1 MAEPKN
7 MNALVEVEYCLGRY
21 LDANVAGVMDDVRRD
36 LIKKQGQE
44 RAEWNTSFGG
54 ILSSLA
60 DAGRCAPGIDT
71 SSQILKVTGEWN
83 SKTTEDYL
91 VMCKEAVVKDKELSH
106 DIVALTIS
114 WRSAMV
120 ASIGRERYDKA
131 SQQIGC
137 DLAAAYMDYRLQ
149 QTMVDRLI
157 DKETPKST
165 AEYIIRKAAGESLFG
180 LPYTLNKSPLE
191 AEISREAEA
200 RYKANGWEWGGAK
213 AASFAIDT
221 VATMGCGSWANLAK
235 LAGVEVVFAG
245 VEAYMDSKDK
255 DNSITIEQCISQ
267 GVFGSGENE
276 NVFDSIK
283 AQAGWLDAE
292 RCEGV
297 TRINSNL
304 KRPVGTFSLG
314 GFISRG
320 AKAFV
325 SPIATA
331 VGNVKKSFEEA
342 AQNAPRSPQNQEV
355 PIANNLSPT
364 REAEAQLAA
373 RSDNTQSQQNTG
385 QPMSE
390 NIQSD
395 AEATD
400 DDNIRQEQ
408 EANQAGWGSL
418 MADLGF
424 TGLGDIGHNLGYVIA
439 MMPDILVGMMTGK
452 TQSLHLRN
460 NLIPMASVVAG
471 LFVKNP
477 ILKMVLIGMGG
488 LNLVNKAG
496 HESIERHNNPNGP
509 RFKQYE
515 EQELNPRITS
525 PVINGNCLVANIDRT
540 PCSIILPDNV
550 VAAYQSGALPLN
562 TLANTV
568 LARHDA
574 NSQLAQENYRAV
586 TQENQSQTRQIR

>member
-7 MNALVEVEYCLGRY
+7 MDALVEVEYCLGRY

-44 RAEWNTSFGG
+44 RAEWNMSFGG

-71 SSQILKVTGEWN
+71 SSQILKATGEWN

-180 LPYTLNKSPLE
+180 LPYTLNRSPLE
-191 AEISREAEA
+191 AQIAKEAEA

-245 VEAYMDSKDK
+245 VEAYMDSKGK

-304 KRPVGTFSLG
+304 KKPVGTFSLG

-320 AKAFV
+320 AKAFA
-325 SPIATA
+325 SPIITA

-342 AQNAPRSPQNQEV
+342 VQNAALAPQNQDASGV
-355 PIANNLSPT
+355 NDKIPT
-364 REAEAQLAA
+364 RAAEAQLAA
-373 RSDNTQSQQNTG
+373 LSGNPQTEQQMEQNP
-385 QPMSE
+385 QV
-390 NIQSD
+390 SD
-395 AEATD
+395 ATD
-400 DDNIRQEQ
+400 EDGNIRQEQ

-424 TGLGDIGHNLGYVIA
+424 TGLGAIGHNLGYVIA

-452 TQSLHLRN
+452 TQSLHLRD

-515 EQELNPRITS
+515 DQELNPRITG

-540 PCSIILPDNV
+540 PCSIMLPDNV

>member
-7 MNALVEVEYCLGRY
+7 MDALVEVEYCLGCY
-21 LDANVAGVMDDVRRD
+21 LDINIAGLMDDVRRD
-36 LIKKQGQE
+36 LVKKQGQE

-71 SSQILKVTGEWN
+71 SSQILKATGEWN

-91 VMCKEAVVKDKELSH
+91 VMCKEAVVNDKELSH
-106 DIVALTIS
+106 DIIALTIS

-157 DKETPKST
+157 DKETPKSA

-180 LPYTLNKSPLE
+180 LPYTLNRSPLE
-191 AEISREAEA
+191 AQIAKEAED

-320 AKAFV
+320 AKAFA
-325 SPIATA
+325 SPIITA

-342 AQNAPRSPQNQEV
+342 AQNAVQAPQTQNAPAGNDISPARAV
-355 PIANNLSPT
+355 
-364 REAEAQLAA
+364 EAQLAA
-373 RSDNTQSQQNTG
+373 RSGNNQPEQQMEHNPQVRDT
-385 QPMSE
+385 PP
-390 NIQSD
+390 
-395 AEATD
+395 D
-400 DDNIRQEQ
+400 DDNIRQDQ

-424 TGLGDIGHNLGYVIA
+424 NGLGDIGHNLGYVIA

-452 TQSLHLRN
+452 TQSLHLRD

-515 EQELNPRITS
+515 DQELNPRITG

-540 PCSIILPDNV
+540 PCSILLPDNV

>member
-7 MNALVEVEYCLGRY
+7 MDALVEAEYCLGRY

-71 SSQILKVTGEWN
+71 SSQILKATGEWN

-91 VMCKEAVVKDKELSH
+91 VMCKEAVVNDKELSH

-180 LPYTLNKSPLE
+180 LPYTMNRSPLE
-191 AEISREAEA
+191 AQIAKEAEA

-235 LAGVEVVFAG
+235 LVGVEVVFAG

-314 GFISRG
+314 GFINRG
-320 AKAFV
+320 AKAFA
-325 SPIATA
+325 SPIITA

-342 AQNAPRSPQNQEV
+342 VQNAAQAPKNQEA
-355 PIANNLSPT
+355 PIADNTTPS
-364 REAEAQLAA
+364 RAAEAQLAA
-373 RSDNTQSQQNTG
+373 RSCNPQTEQQME
-385 QPMSE
+385 QKP
-390 NIQSD
+390 QVSD
-395 AEATD
+395 ATD
-400 DDNIRQEQ
+400 EDDNIRQEQ

-424 TGLGDIGHNLGYVIA
+424 NGLGDIGHNLGYVIA

-452 TQSLHLRN
+452 TQSLHLRD

-515 EQELNPRITS
+515 DQELNPRITG

-540 PCSIILPDNV
+540 PCSILLPDNV

>member
-7 MNALVEVEYCLGRY
+7 MDALVEVEYCLGRY
-21 LDANVAGVMDDVRRD
+21 LDANIAGIMDDVRRD
-36 LIKKQGQE
+36 LTQKQGEE
-44 RAEWNTSFGG
+44 RAEWNLSLGG
-54 ILSSLA
+54 ILSAMA
-60 DAGRCAPGIDT
+60 DASHCAPGIDT
-71 SSQILKVTGEWN
+71 SSQILKATGEWN

-91 VMCKEAVVKDKELSH
+91 VMCKEAVVKDKELYH
-106 DIVALTIS
+106 DIVDLTIE
-114 WRSAMV
+114 WRKAMV
-120 ASIGRERYDKA
+120 ESIGRERYDRA
-131 SQQIGC
+131 SKQIGC
-137 DLAAAYMDYRLQ
+137 DLASAYVDYRLQ
-149 QTMVDRLI
+149 QTMIDRLI

-180 LPYTLNKSPLE
+180 LPYTLNRSPLE
-191 AEISREAEA
+191 AQIAAEAEA
-200 RYKANGWEWGGAK
+200 KYKANGWEWGGAK

-245 VEAYMDSKDK
+245 VEAYVDSKKK
-255 DNSITIEQCISQ
+255 DNTITIEQCISQ
-267 GVFGSGENE
+267 GIFGSGENE

-283 AQAGWLDAE
+283 TKAGWLDAANS
-292 RCEGV
+292 EGV
-297 TRINSNL
+297 ARINSNL

-320 AKAFV
+320 AKTLFAPLASF
-325 SPIATA
+325 A
-331 VGNVKKSFEEA
+331 GNVKKTVEQV
-342 AQNAPRSPQNQEV
+342 AQNSNGEQSQQGNNVSSTRS
-355 PIANNLSPT
+355 A
-364 REAEAQLAA
+364 EAELAA
-373 RSDNTQSQQNTG
+373 RSSNPTSEQSMEDNTRK
-385 QPMSE
+385 E
-390 NIQSD
+390 
-395 AEATD
+395 AEKPD
-400 DDNIRQEQ
+400 DDKIRQEQ
-408 EANQAGWGSL
+408 EANQEGWGSL
-418 MADLGF
+418 MSDLGF

-439 MMPDILVGMMTGK
+439 MMPDIIVGMLTGK
-452 TQSLHLRN
+452 TQSLHLRD

-496 HESIERHNNPNGP
+496 RESLDRHNNPDGP
-509 RFKQYE
+509 RFKRYE
-515 EQELNPRITS
+515 DQELNPRITG

-540 PCSIILPDNV
+540 PCSVILPDNV

-568 LARHDA
+568 LAKHDT
-574 NSQLAQENYRAV
+574 NSLMAQENYRAA

>member
-7 MNALVEVEYCLGRY
+7 MDALVEVEYCLGRY
-21 LDANVAGVMDDVRRD
+21 LDANVVGVMDDVRRD

-71 SSQILKVTGEWN
+71 SSQILKATGEWN

-180 LPYTLNKSPLE
+180 LPYTMNRSPLE
-191 AEISREAEA
+191 AQIAKEAEA

-221 VATMGCGSWANLAK
+221 VVTMGCGSWANLAK

-245 VEAYMDSKDK
+245 VEVYMDSKDK

-283 AQAGWLDAE
+283 AHAGWLDAE

-320 AKAFV
+320 AKAFA
-325 SPIATA
+325 SPIITA

-342 AQNAPRSPQNQEV
+342 VQNAAQAPKNQEA
-355 PIANNLSPT
+355 PIANNTTPS
-364 REAEAQLAA
+364 RAAEAQLAA
-373 RSDNTQSQQNTG
+373 RSCNPQTEQQME
-385 QPMSE
+385 QKP
-390 NIQSD
+390 QVSD
-395 AEATD
+395 ATD
-400 DDNIRQEQ
+400 EDDNIRQEQ

-424 TGLGDIGHNLGYVIA
+424 NGLGDIGHNLGYVIA

-452 TQSLHLRN
+452 TQSLHLRD

-471 LFVKNP
+471 LFVKHP

-515 EQELNPRITS
+515 DQELNPRITG

-540 PCSIILPDNV
+540 PCSILLPDNV

>member
-7 MNALVEVEYCLGRY
+7 MDALVEAEYCLGRY
-21 LDANVAGVMDDVRRD
+21 LDANIAGVMDNVRRD

-71 SSQILKVTGEWN
+71 SSQILKATGEWN

-91 VMCKEAVVKDKELSH
+91 VMCKEAVANDKELSH

-180 LPYTLNKSPLE
+180 LPYTMNRSPLE
-191 AEISREAEA
+191 AQIAKEAEA

-245 VEAYMDSKDK
+245 VEAYMDSKGK

-320 AKAFV
+320 AKAFA
-325 SPIATA
+325 SPIITA

-342 AQNAPRSPQNQEV
+342 VQNAAQAPKNQEA
-355 PIANNLSPT
+355 PIANNTTPS
-364 REAEAQLAA
+364 RAAEAQLAA
-373 RSDNTQSQQNTG
+373 RSGNPQTEQQMEQNP
-385 QPMSE
+385 QV
-390 NIQSD
+390 SD
-395 AEATD
+395 ATD
-400 DDNIRQEQ
+400 EDDNIRQEQ
-408 EANQAGWGSL
+408 EANQAGWGSF

-515 EQELNPRITS
+515 DQELNPRITG

-540 PCSIILPDNV
+540 PCSIMLPDNV

>member
-7 MNALVEVEYCLGRY
+7 MDALVEVEYCLGRY
-21 LDANVAGVMDDVRRD
+21 LDANVAEVMDEVRRD

-71 SSQILKVTGEWN
+71 SSQILKATGEWN

-91 VMCKEAVVKDKELSH
+91 VMCKEAVVNDKELSH

-137 DLAAAYMDYRLQ
+137 DLAAAYIDYRLQ

-180 LPYTLNKSPLE
+180 LPYTLNRSPLE
-191 AEISREAEA
+191 AQIAKEAEA

-255 DNSITIEQCISQ
+255 NNSITIEHCISQ

-320 AKAFV
+320 AKAFA
-325 SPIATA
+325 SPIITA

-342 AQNAPRSPQNQEV
+342 VQNAAQAPKNQEV
-355 PIANNLSPT
+355 PIANNTTPS
-364 REAEAQLAA
+364 RAAEAQLAA
-373 RSDNTQSQQNTG
+373 RSGNPQTEQQMEQNP
-385 QPMSE
+385 QV
-390 NIQSD
+390 SD
-395 AEATD
+395 ATD
-400 DDNIRQEQ
+400 EDGNIRQEQ
-408 EANQAGWGSL
+408 DANQAGWGSL

-424 TGLGDIGHNLGYVIA
+424 NGLGDIGHTLGYVIA

-452 TQSLHLRN
+452 TQSLHLRD

-515 EQELNPRITS
+515 DQELNPRITG

-540 PCSIILPDNV
+540 PCSILLPDNV

>member
-1 MAEPKN
+1 MAELKN
-7 MNALVEVEYCLGRY
+7 MDALVEVEYCLGRY

-71 SSQILKVTGEWN
+71 SSQILKATGEWN

-91 VMCKEAVVKDKELSH
+91 VMCKEAVVNDKELSH

-180 LPYTLNKSPLE
+180 LPYTLNRSPLE
-191 AEISREAEA
+191 AQIAKEAEA

-245 VEAYMDSKDK
+245 VETYMDSKNK

-320 AKAFV
+320 AKAFA
-325 SPIATA
+325 SPIITA

-342 AQNAPRSPQNQEV
+342 AQNATQAPQTQNAAAGND
-355 PIANNLSPT
+355 ISPT
-364 REAEAQLAA
+364 RAVEAQLAA
-373 RSDNTQSQQNTG
+373 RSGNNQPEQQMEHNPQVRDT
-385 QPMSE
+385 PP
-390 NIQSD
+390 
-395 AEATD
+395 D
-400 DDNIRQEQ
+400 DDNIRQDQ

-424 TGLGDIGHNLGYVIA
+424 NGLGEIGHNLGYVIA

-452 TQSLHLRN
+452 TQSLHLRD

-515 EQELNPRITS
+515 DQELNPRITG

-540 PCSIILPDNV
+540 PCSILLPDNV

>member
-7 MNALVEVEYCLGRY
+7 IDALVEVEYCLGRY
-21 LDANVAGVMDDVRRD
+21 LDSNIAGIMDDVRSD
-36 LIKKQGQE
+36 LTRKQGEE
-44 RAEWNTSFGG
+44 RAEWNLSLGG
-54 ILSSLA
+54 ILSAMA
-60 DAGRCAPGIDT
+60 DASHCAPGIDT
-71 SSQILKVTGEWN
+71 STQILKATGEWN

-91 VMCKEAVVKDKELSH
+91 VMCKEAVVKDKELYH
-106 DIVALTIS
+106 DIVDLTIE
-114 WRSAMV
+114 WRKAMV
-120 ASIGRERYDKA
+120 ESIGRERYDRA
-131 SQQIGC
+131 SKQIGC
-137 DLAAAYMDYRLQ
+137 DLASAYVDYRLQ
-149 QTMVDRLI
+149 QTMIDRLI

-180 LPYTLNKSPLE
+180 LPYTLNRSPLE
-191 AEISREAEA
+191 AQIAAEAEA
-200 RYKANGWEWGGAK
+200 KYKANGWEWGGAK

-245 VEAYMDSKDK
+245 VEAYVDSKKK
-255 DNSITIEQCISQ
+255 DNTITIEQCISQ
-267 GVFGSGENE
+267 GIFGSGENE

-283 AQAGWLDAE
+283 AKAGWLDAANS
-292 RCEGV
+292 EGV
-297 TRINSNL
+297 ARINSNL

-320 AKAFV
+320 ATTLFAPLAALAGNFKKAI
-325 SPIATA
+325 SQT
-331 VGNVKKSFEEA
+331 
-342 AQNAPRSPQNQEV
+342 AQNAAQQSQQGNDV
-355 PIANNLSPT
+355 SST
-364 REAEAQLAA
+364 RNAEAELAA
-373 RSDNTQSQQNTG
+373 RSSNPTSEQPMEDNTRKEA
-385 QPMSE
+385 E
-390 NIQSD
+390 NP
-395 AEATD
+395 D
-400 DDNIRQEQ
+400 DDKIRQEQ

-418 MADLGF
+418 MSDFGF

-439 MMPDILVGMMTGK
+439 MMPDILVGMLTGK
-452 TQSLHLRN
+452 TQSLHLRD

-477 ILKMVLIGMGG
+477 VLKMVLIGMGG

-496 HESIERHNNPNGP
+496 HESLERHNNPDGP
-509 RFKQYE
+509 RFKRYDD
-515 EQELNPRITS
+515 QELNPRITG

-540 PCSIILPDNV
+540 PCSVILPDNV

-562 TLANTV
+562 TLANAV

-574 NSQLAQENYRAV
+574 NSLMAQENYRAA

>member
-1 MAEPKN
+1 MAEPKD
-7 MNALVEVEYCLGRY
+7 MDALIEAEYCLGRY
-21 LDANVAGVMDDVRRD
+21 LDANIAGVMDDVRRD
-36 LIKKQGQE
+36 LIKKQGQV

-71 SSQILKVTGEWN
+71 SSQILKATGEWN

-180 LPYTLNKSPLE
+180 LPYTMNRSPLE
-191 AEISREAEA
+191 AQIAKEAEA

-245 VEAYMDSKDK
+245 VEAYMDSKGK

-320 AKAFV
+320 AKAFA
-325 SPIATA
+325 SPIITA

-342 AQNAPRSPQNQEV
+342 VQNAAQAPKNQEA
-355 PIANNLSPT
+355 PIANNTTPS
-364 REAEAQLAA
+364 RAAEAQLAA
-373 RSDNTQSQQNTG
+373 RSGYPQTEQQME
-385 QPMSE
+385 QKP
-390 NIQSD
+390 QVSD
-395 AEATD
+395 ATNE

-515 EQELNPRITS
+515 DQELNPRITS
-525 PVINGNCLVANIDRT
+525 PVINVKCLVANIDRT
-540 PCSIILPDNV
+540 PCSILLPDNV

>member
-7 MNALVEVEYCLGRY
+7 MDALVEAEYCLGRY
-21 LDANVAGVMDDVRRD
+21 LDANIAGVMDDVRRD

-71 SSQILKVTGEWN
+71 SSQILKATGEWN

-91 VMCKEAVVKDKELSH
+91 VMCKEAVVNDQELSH

-114 WRSAMV
+114 WRNAMV
-120 ASIGRERYDKA
+120 TSIGQERYNQA
-131 SQQIGC
+131 SKQIGC
-137 DLAAAYMDYRLQ
+137 DLAAAYIDYRIQ

-180 LPYTLNKSPLE
+180 LPYTLNRSPLE
-191 AEISREAEA
+191 AQIAKETEA

-245 VEAYMDSKDK
+245 VEAYMDSKGK

-320 AKAFV
+320 AKAFA
-325 SPIATA
+325 SPIITA

-342 AQNAPRSPQNQEV
+342 VQNAAQAPKNQEA
-355 PIANNLSPT
+355 PIANNTMPS
-364 REAEAQLAA
+364 RAAEAQLAA
-373 RSDNTQSQQNTG
+373 RSGNPQTEQQMEQNP
-385 QPMSE
+385 QVR
-390 NIQSD
+390 D
-395 AEATD
+395 ATD
-400 DDNIRQEQ
+400 EDGNIRQEQ

-424 TGLGDIGHNLGYVIA
+424 SGLGDIGHNLGYVIA

-496 HESIERHNNPNGP
+496 LESIERHNNPNGP

-515 EQELNPRITS
+515 DQELNPRITG

-540 PCSIILPDNV
+540 PCSILLPDNV

>member
-7 MNALVEVEYCLGRY
+7 MDALVEVEYCLGRY
-21 LDANVAGVMDDVRRD
+21 LNANIAGIMDDVRRD
-36 LIKKQGQE
+36 LTQKQGEE
-44 RAEWNTSFGG
+44 RAEWNLSLGG
-54 ILSSLA
+54 ILSAMA
-60 DAGRCAPGIDT
+60 DASHCAPGIDT
-71 SSQILKVTGEWN
+71 SSQILKATGEWN

-91 VMCKEAVVKDKELSH
+91 VMCKEAVVKDKELYH
-106 DIVALTIS
+106 DIVDLTIE
-114 WRSAMV
+114 WRKAMV
-120 ASIGRERYDKA
+120 ESIGRERYDQA
-131 SQQIGC
+131 SKQIGC
-137 DLAAAYMDYRLQ
+137 DLASAYIDYRLQ
-149 QTMVDRLI
+149 QTMIDRLI

-180 LPYTLNKSPLE
+180 LPYTLSRSPLE
-191 AEISREAEA
+191 AQIAAEAEA
-200 RYKANGWEWGGAK
+200 KYKANGWEWGGAK

-245 VEAYMDSKDK
+245 VEAYVDSKKK
-255 DNSITIEQCISQ
+255 DNTITIEQCISR
-267 GVFGSGENE
+267 GVFGSGEDE

-283 AQAGWLDAE
+283 AKAGWLDAE
-292 RCEGV
+292 KSDGV
-297 TRINSNL
+297 ARINSNL

-320 AKAFV
+320 ATTLFAPLATLAGNFKKA
-325 SPIATA
+325 INQT
-331 VGNVKKSFEEA
+331 
-342 AQNAPRSPQNQEV
+342 AQNAAQQSVQGNDV
-355 PIANNLSPT
+355 SST
-364 REAEAQLAA
+364 RTSETELAA
-373 RSDNTQSQQNTG
+373 RSGNPTPEKPMEQTTRNTE
-385 QPMSE
+385 E
-390 NIQSD
+390 NP
-395 AEATD
+395 D
-400 DDNIRQEQ
+400 DDKIRQEQ
-408 EANQAGWGSL
+408 EANQEGWGSL
-418 MADLGF
+418 MSDLGF

-439 MMPDILVGMMTGK
+439 MMPDILVGMLTGK
-452 TQSLHLRN
+452 TQSLHLRD

-496 HESIERHNNPNGP
+496 HESLERHNNPDGP
-509 RFKQYE
+509 RFKRYGD
-515 EQELNPRITS
+515 QELNPRITG

-540 PCSIILPDNV
+540 PCSVMLPDNV

-562 TLANTV
+562 TLANAV

-574 NSQLAQENYRAV
+574 NSLMAQENYRAA

>member
-7 MNALVEVEYCLGRY
+7 MDALVEAEYCLGRY
-21 LDANVAGVMDDVRRD
+21 LDANIAGVMDDVRRD

-44 RAEWNTSFGG
+44 CAEWNTSFGG

-71 SSQILKVTGEWN
+71 SSQILKATGEWN

-180 LPYTLNKSPLE
+180 LPYTMNRSPLE
-191 AEISREAEA
+191 AQIAKEAEA

-304 KRPVGTFSLG
+304 KRAVGTISLG

-320 AKAFV
+320 TKAFA
-325 SPIATA
+325 SPIITA

-342 AQNAPRSPQNQEV
+342 VQNAAQAPKNQEA
-355 PIANNLSPT
+355 PIANNTTPS
-364 REAEAQLAA
+364 RAAEAQLAA
-373 RSDNTQSQQNTG
+373 RSGNSQTEQQMEQNP
-385 QPMSE
+385 QV
-390 NIQSD
+390 SD
-395 AEATD
+395 ATD
-400 DDNIRQEQ
+400 EDDNIRQEQ

-424 TGLGDIGHNLGYVIA
+424 NGLGDIGHNLGYVIA

-515 EQELNPRITS
+515 DQELNPRITG

-540 PCSIILPDNV
+540 PCSILLPDNV

>member
-7 MNALVEVEYCLGRY
+7 MDALVEVEYCLGRY

-71 SSQILKVTGEWN
+71 SSQILKATGEWN

-91 VMCKEAVVKDKELSH
+91 VICKEAVVNDKELSH

-180 LPYTLNKSPLE
+180 LPYTLNRSPLE
-191 AEISREAEA
+191 AQIAKEAEA

-245 VEAYMDSKDK
+245 VDAYMDSKDK
-255 DNSITIEQCISQ
+255 DKSITIEQCISR
-267 GVFGSGENE
+267 GVFGSGEDE
-276 NVFDSIK
+276 NVFDIIK
-283 AQAGWLDAE
+283 KQAGWLDAE

-297 TRINSNL
+297 TKINSNL
-304 KRPVGTFSLG
+304 KRPVGTFSLSG
-314 GFISRG
+314 YLSRG
-320 AKAFV
+320 AKAFA
-325 SPIATA
+325 SPIVAA
-331 VGNVKKSFEEA
+331 AGNVRKTFEEA
-342 AQNAPRSPQNQEV
+342 VQNAPTGND
-355 PIANNLSPT
+355 ISPT

-373 RSDNTQSQQNTG
+373 RSINTQSEQETE

-390 NIQSD
+390 KIQSD
-395 AEATD
+395 ADAPD
-400 DDNIRQEQ
+400 DDNILQEQ

-424 TGLGDIGHNLGYVIA
+424 TGLGDMGHNLGYVIA

-452 TQSLHLRN
+452 TQSLHLRD

-515 EQELNPRITS
+515 DQELNPRITG

-540 PCSIILPDNV
+540 PCSILLPDNV

-574 NSQLAQENYRAV
+574 NSQLAQENYRVA

>member
-1 MAEPKN
+1 MAESKN
-7 MNALVEVEYCLGRY
+7 MDALVEVEYCLGRY
-21 LDANVAGVMDDVRRD
+21 LDANIAGVMDDVRRD

-71 SSQILKVTGEWN
+71 SSQILKATGEWN

-91 VMCKEAVVKDKELSH
+91 VMCKEAVVNDKELSH

-137 DLAAAYMDYRLQ
+137 DLASAYMDYRLQ

-180 LPYTLNKSPLE
+180 LPYTLNRSPLE
-191 AEISREAEA
+191 AQIAKEAED

-320 AKAFV
+320 AKAFA
-325 SPIATA
+325 SPIIAA

-342 AQNAPRSPQNQEV
+342 AQNATQAPQTQNAAAGND
-355 PIANNLSPT
+355 ISPT
-364 REAEAQLAA
+364 RAVEAQLAA
-373 RSDNTQSQQNTG
+373 RSGNNQPEQQMEHNPQVRDT
-385 QPMSE
+385 PP
-390 NIQSD
+390 
-395 AEATD
+395 D
-400 DDNIRQEQ
+400 DDNIRQDQ

-424 TGLGDIGHNLGYVIA
+424 NGLGEIGHNLGYVIA

-452 TQSLHLRN
+452 TQSLHLRD

-515 EQELNPRITS
+515 DQELNPRITG

-540 PCSIILPDNV
+540 PCSIMLPDNV

-574 NSQLAQENYRAV
+574 NNRLAQENYRAV
-586 TQENQSQTRQIR
+586 TQENQSQTIQIR

>member
-7 MNALVEVEYCLGRY
+7 MDALVEAEYCLGRY
-21 LDANVAGVMDDVRRD
+21 LDANIAGVMDDVRRD

-71 SSQILKVTGEWN
+71 SSQILKATGEWN

-91 VMCKEAVVKDKELSH
+91 VMCKEAVVNDKDLSH

-137 DLAAAYMDYRLQ
+137 DLAAAYIDYRLQ

-180 LPYTLNKSPLE
+180 LPYTLNRSPLE
-191 AEISREAEA
+191 AQIAKEAEA

-276 NVFDSIK
+276 NVFDTIK

-320 AKAFV
+320 AKAFA
-325 SPIATA
+325 SPIITA

-342 AQNAPRSPQNQEV
+342 VQNAAQAPKNQEA
-355 PIANNLSPT
+355 PIANNTTPS
-364 REAEAQLAA
+364 RAAEAQLAA
-373 RSDNTQSQQNTG
+373 HSGNPQTEQQMDQNP
-385 QPMSE
+385 QV
-390 NIQSD
+390 SD
-395 AEATD
+395 ATD
-400 DDNIRQEQ
+400 EDDNIRQEQ

-452 TQSLHLRN
+452 TQSLHLRD

-515 EQELNPRITS
+515 DQELNPRITG
-525 PVINGNCLVANIDRT
+525 PVINGSCLVANIDRT
-540 PCSIILPDNV
+540 PCSIMLPDNV

>member
-7 MNALVEVEYCLGRY
+7 MDALVEAEYCLGRY

-71 SSQILKVTGEWN
+71 SSQILKATGEWN

-91 VMCKEAVVKDKELSH
+91 VMCKEAVVNDKELSH

-180 LPYTLNKSPLE
+180 LPYTMNRSPLE
-191 AEISREAEA
+191 AQIAKEAEA

-245 VEAYMDSKDK
+245 VEAYMDSKGK

-320 AKAFV
+320 AKAFA
-325 SPIATA
+325 SPIITA

-342 AQNAPRSPQNQEV
+342 VQNAAQAPKNQEA
-355 PIANNLSPT
+355 PIANNTTPS
-364 REAEAQLAA
+364 RAAEAQLAA
-373 RSDNTQSQQNTG
+373 RSCNPQTEQQME
-385 QPMSE
+385 QKP
-390 NIQSD
+390 QVSD
-395 AEATD
+395 ATD
-400 DDNIRQEQ
+400 EDDNIRQEQ

-424 TGLGDIGHNLGYVIA
+424 NGLGDIGHNLGYVIA

-452 TQSLHLRN
+452 TQSLHLRD

-515 EQELNPRITS
+515 DQELNPRITG

-540 PCSIILPDNV
+540 PCSIMLPDNV

>member
-7 MNALVEVEYCLGRY
+7 MDALVEVEYCLGRY
-21 LDANVAGVMDDVRRD
+21 LNANIAGIMDEVRRD
-36 LIKKQGQE
+36 LTQKQGQE
-44 RAEWNTSFGG
+44 RAEWDLSFGG
-54 ILSSLA
+54 ILSAMA
-60 DAGRCAPGIDT
+60 DASHCAPGIDT
-71 SSQILKVTGEWN
+71 SSQILKATGEWN

-91 VMCKEAVVKDKELSH
+91 VMCKEAVINDKELSH
-106 DIVALTIS
+106 DIVDLTIS
-114 WRSAMV
+114 WRNAMV
-120 ASIGRERYDKA
+120 TSIGRERYGKA

-137 DLAAAYMDYRLQ
+137 DLASAYIDYRLQ

-157 DKETPKST
+157 DEETPKST

-180 LPYTLNKSPLE
+180 LPYTLNRSPLE
-191 AEISREAEA
+191 AQIAKEAEA
-200 RYKANGWEWGGAK
+200 KYKANGWEWGGAK

-245 VEAYMDSKDK
+245 VEAYVDSKKK
-255 DNSITIEQCISQ
+255 DNTITIEQCISQ

-276 NVFDSIK
+276 NVFDSIR

-292 RCEGV
+292 RREGI

-320 AKAFV
+320 ATTLFAPFAALAGNFKKA
-325 SPIATA
+325 INQT
-331 VGNVKKSFEEA
+331 
-342 AQNAPRSPQNQEV
+342 AQNAAQQSAQGNDV
-355 PIANNLSPT
+355 PSTGTA
-364 REAEAQLAA
+364 EAELAS
-373 RSDNTQSQQNTG
+373 RSSNPTLEQPKEDNTRK
-385 QPMSE
+385 
-390 NIQSD
+390 
-395 AEATD
+395 EAGNPD

-418 MADLGF
+418 MAELGF

-452 TQSLHLRN
+452 TQSLHLRD

-488 LNLVNKAG
+488 LNLINKAG

-509 RFKQYE
+509 RYKQYE
-515 EQELNPRITS
+515 DQELNPRITG

-540 PCSIILPDNV
+540 PCSVMLPDNV

-574 NSQLAQENYRAV
+574 NSQLAQDNYRAV

>member
-1 MAEPKN
+1 MAESKN
-7 MNALVEVEYCLGRY
+7 MDALVEVEYCLGRY
-21 LDANVAGVMDDVRRD
+21 LDANIAGVMDDVRRD

-71 SSQILKVTGEWN
+71 SSQILKATGEWN

-91 VMCKEAVVKDKELSH
+91 VMCKEAVVNDKELSH

-137 DLAAAYMDYRLQ
+137 DLAAAYTDYRLQ

-180 LPYTLNKSPLE
+180 LPYTLNRSPLE
-191 AEISREAEA
+191 AQIAKEAED

-320 AKAFV
+320 AKAFA
-325 SPIATA
+325 SPIIAA

-342 AQNAPRSPQNQEV
+342 AQNATQAPQTQNAAAGND
-355 PIANNLSPT
+355 ISPT
-364 REAEAQLAA
+364 RAVEAQLAA
-373 RSDNTQSQQNTG
+373 RSGNNQPEQQMEHNPQVRDT
-385 QPMSE
+385 PP
-390 NIQSD
+390 
-395 AEATD
+395 D
-400 DDNIRQEQ
+400 DDNIRQDQ

-424 TGLGDIGHNLGYVIA
+424 NGLGEIGHNLGYVIA

-452 TQSLHLRN
+452 TQSLHLRD

-515 EQELNPRITS
+515 DQELNPRITG

-540 PCSIILPDNV
+540 PCSILLPDNV

>member
-7 MNALVEVEYCLGRY
+7 MDALVEAEYCLGRY
-21 LDANVAGVMDDVRRD
+21 LDANIAGVMDDVRRD

-71 SSQILKVTGEWN
+71 SSQILKATGEWN

-91 VMCKEAVVKDKELSH
+91 VMCKEAVVNDKELSH

-180 LPYTLNKSPLE
+180 LPYTMNRSPLE
-191 AEISREAEA
+191 AQIAKEAEA

-235 LAGVEVVFAG
+235 LAGVEAVFVG

-320 AKAFV
+320 AKAFA
-325 SPIATA
+325 SPIITA

-342 AQNAPRSPQNQEV
+342 VQNAAQAPKNQEA
-355 PIANNLSPT
+355 PIANNTTPS
-364 REAEAQLAA
+364 RAAEAQLAA
-373 RSDNTQSQQNTG
+373 RSCNPQTEQQME
-385 QPMSE
+385 QKP
-390 NIQSD
+390 QVSD
-395 AEATD
+395 ATD
-400 DDNIRQEQ
+400 EDDNIPQEQ

-471 LFVKNP
+471 LFIKNP

-488 LNLVNKAG
+488 LYLVNKAG

-515 EQELNPRITS
+515 DQELNPRITG

-540 PCSIILPDNV
+540 PCSIMLPDNV

>member
-7 MNALVEVEYCLGRY
+7 MDALVEAEYCLGRY
-21 LDANVAGVMDDVRRD
+21 LDANIAGVMDDVRRD

-71 SSQILKVTGEWN
+71 SSQILKATGEWN

-180 LPYTLNKSPLE
+180 LPYTMNRSPLE
-191 AEISREAEA
+191 AQIAKEAEA

-304 KRPVGTFSLG
+304 KRAVGTFSLG

-320 AKAFV
+320 AKAFA
-325 SPIATA
+325 SPIITA

-342 AQNAPRSPQNQEV
+342 AQNAALAPQNQDASGV
-355 PIANNLSPT
+355 NDKTPT
-364 REAEAQLAA
+364 RAAEAQLAA
-373 RSDNTQSQQNTG
+373 RSGNPQTEQQMEQNP
-385 QPMSE
+385 QV
-390 NIQSD
+390 SD
-395 AEATD
+395 ATD
-400 DDNIRQEQ
+400 EDGNIRQEQ

-452 TQSLHLRN
+452 TQSLHLRD

-471 LFVKNP
+471 LFIKNP

-515 EQELNPRITS
+515 DQELNPRITG

-540 PCSIILPDNV
+540 PCSILLPDNV

>member
-7 MNALVEVEYCLGRY
+7 MDALVEVEYCLGRY
-21 LDANVAGVMDDVRRD
+21 FDANIAGVMDDVRSD
-36 LIKKQGQE
+36 LTKKQGQE
-44 RAEWNTSFGG
+44 RAEWNMSLGG
-54 ILSSLA
+54 ILSAMA
-60 DAGRCAPGIDT
+60 DASHCAPGIDT
-71 SSQILKVTGEWN
+71 SSQILKATGEWN

-131 SQQIGC
+131 PQQIGC
-137 DLAAAYMDYRLQ
+137 DLAAAYIDYRLQ
-149 QTMVDRLI
+149 QTMIDRLI

-213 AASFAIDT
+213 VASFAIDT

-245 VEAYMDSKDK
+245 VEAYVDSKKK
-255 DNSITIEQCISQ
+255 DNTITIEQCISQ
-267 GVFGSGENE
+267 GLFGSRGHE
-276 NVFDSIK
+276 NVFESIRT
-283 AQAGWLDAE
+283 QAAWLDAE
-292 RCEGV
+292 RSEGV

-314 GFISRG
+314 GYISRG

-325 SPIATA
+325 APIANV
-331 VGNVKKSFEEA
+331 VGNFRKSFEEA
-342 AQNAPRSPQNQEV
+342 AQNAARTPQNQDA
-355 PIANNLSPT
+355 PSGKDISPT
-364 REAEAQLAA
+364 RAAEAQLAA
-373 RSDNTQSQQNTG
+373 DG
-385 QPMSE
+385 
-390 NIQSD
+390 
-395 AEATD
+395 AKL
-400 DDNIRQEQ
+400 RQEQ

-424 TGLGDIGHNLGYVIA
+424 NGLGDIGHNLGYVIA

-452 TQSLHLRN
+452 TQSLHLRD

-515 EQELNPRITS
+515 DQELNPRITG

-540 PCSIILPDNV
+540 PCSIMLPDNV

>member
-7 MNALVEVEYCLGRY
+7 IDALVEAEYCLGRY
-21 LDANVAGVMDDVRRD
+21 FDANIAGVMDDVRRD

-71 SSQILKVTGEWN
+71 SSQILKATGEWN

-91 VMCKEAVVKDKELSH
+91 VMCKEAVVNDKELSH

-180 LPYTLNKSPLE
+180 LPYTMNRSPLE
-191 AEISREAEA
+191 AQIAKEAEA

-245 VEAYMDSKDK
+245 VEAYMDSKGK

-320 AKAFV
+320 AKAFA
-325 SPIATA
+325 SPIITA

-342 AQNAPRSPQNQEV
+342 VQNAAQAPKNKEA
-355 PIANNLSPT
+355 PIANNTTPS
-364 REAEAQLAA
+364 RAAEAQLAA
-373 RSDNTQSQQNTG
+373 RSCNPQTEQQME
-385 QPMSE
+385 QKP
-390 NIQSD
+390 QVSD
-395 AEATD
+395 ATD
-400 DDNIRQEQ
+400 EDDNIRQEQ

-460 NLIPMASVVAG
+460 NLIPIASVVAG

-515 EQELNPRITS
+515 DQELNPRITG

-540 PCSIILPDNV
+540 PCSIMLPDNV

>member
-1 MAEPKN
+1 
-7 MNALVEVEYCLGRY
+7 
-21 LDANVAGVMDDVRRD
+21 
-36 LIKKQGQE
+36 
-44 RAEWNTSFGG
+44 
-54 ILSSLA
+54 
-60 DAGRCAPGIDT
+60 
-71 SSQILKVTGEWN
+71 
-83 SKTTEDYL
+83 
-91 VMCKEAVVKDKELSH
+91 
-106 DIVALTIS
+106 
-114 WRSAMV
+114 MV

-180 LPYTLNKSPLE
+180 LPYTLNRSPLE
-191 AEISREAEA
+191 AQIAKEAED

-245 VEAYMDSKDK
+245 VEAYMDSKKK
-255 DNSITIEQCISQ
+255 DNTITIEQCISR
-267 GVFGSGENE
+267 GVFGSGEDE

-283 AQAGWLDAE
+283 AKAGWLDAE
-292 RCEGV
+292 KSDGV
-297 TRINSNL
+297 ARINSNL

-320 AKAFV
+320 AKAFA
-325 SPIATA
+325 SPIITA

-342 AQNAPRSPQNQEV
+342 AQNAAQAPQTQNA
-355 PIANNLSPT
+355 PAGNDISPT
-364 REAEAQLAA
+364 RAVEAQLAA
-373 RSDNTQSQQNTG
+373 RSGNNQPEQQMEHNPQVRDT
-385 QPMSE
+385 PP
-390 NIQSD
+390 
-395 AEATD
+395 D
-400 DDNIRQEQ
+400 DDNIRQDQ

-424 TGLGDIGHNLGYVIA
+424 NGLGDIGHNLGYVIA

-452 TQSLHLRN
+452 TQSLHLRD

-515 EQELNPRITS
+515 DQELNPRITG
-525 PVINGNCLVANIDRT
+525 PIINGNCLVANIDRT
-540 PCSIILPDNV
+540 PCSILLPDNV

>member
-7 MNALVEVEYCLGRY
+7 MDALVEVEYCLGRY

-71 SSQILKVTGEWN
+71 SSQILKATGEWN

-91 VMCKEAVVKDKELSH
+91 VMCKEAVVNDKELSH

-180 LPYTLNKSPLE
+180 LPYTLNRSPLE
-191 AEISREAEA
+191 AQIAKEAEA

-245 VEAYMDSKDK
+245 VEAYMDSKNK

-320 AKAFV
+320 AKAFA
-325 SPIATA
+325 SPIITA

-342 AQNAPRSPQNQEV
+342 VQNAAQAPKNQEA
-355 PIANNLSPT
+355 PIANNTTPS
-364 REAEAQLAA
+364 RAAEAQLAA
-373 RSDNTQSQQNTG
+373 RSGNPQTEQKMEQNP
-385 QPMSE
+385 QVR
-390 NIQSD
+390 D
-395 AEATD
+395 ATDD

-418 MADLGF
+418 MSDLGF
-424 TGLGDIGHNLGYVIA
+424 SGLGDIEHNLGYVIA

-452 TQSLHLRN
+452 TQNLYLRD

-515 EQELNPRITS
+515 DQELNPRITG

-540 PCSIILPDNV
+540 PCSIMLPDNV

-562 TLANTV
+562 TLANKV

-574 NSQLAQENYRAV
+574 NSQLAQVNYRAV

>member
-7 MNALVEVEYCLGRY
+7 MDALVEVEYCLGRY

-71 SSQILKVTGEWN
+71 SSQILKATGEWN

-180 LPYTLNKSPLE
+180 LPYTLNRSPLE
-191 AEISREAEA
+191 AQIAKEAEA

-304 KRPVGTFSLG
+304 KKPVGTFSLG

-320 AKAFV
+320 AKAFA
-325 SPIATA
+325 SPIITA

-342 AQNAPRSPQNQEV
+342 VQNAALAPQNQDASGV
-355 PIANNLSPT
+355 NDKTPT
-364 REAEAQLAA
+364 RAAEAQLAA
-373 RSDNTQSQQNTG
+373 RSGNPQTEQQMEQNP
-385 QPMSE
+385 QV
-390 NIQSD
+390 SD
-395 AEATD
+395 ATD
-400 DDNIRQEQ
+400 EDGNIRQEQ

-452 TQSLHLRN
+452 TQILHLRD

-471 LFVKNP
+471 LFIKNP

-515 EQELNPRITS
+515 DQELNPRITG

-540 PCSIILPDNV
+540 PCSILLPDNV

>member
-7 MNALVEVEYCLGRY
+7 MDALVEVEYCLGRY
-21 LDANVAGVMDDVRRD
+21 LDTNVAGVMDYVRRD

-44 RAEWNTSFGG
+44 RAKWNTSFGG

-71 SSQILKVTGEWN
+71 SSQILKATGEWN

-91 VMCKEAVVKDKELSH
+91 VMCREAVVNDKELSH

-137 DLAAAYMDYRLQ
+137 DLAAAYIDYRLQ

-165 AEYIIRKAAGESLFG
+165 AEYIIRKTAGESLFG
-180 LPYTLNKSPLE
+180 LPYTLNRSPLE
-191 AEISREAEA
+191 AQIAKEAEA

-255 DNSITIEQCISQ
+255 DKSITIEQCISR
-267 GVFGSGENE
+267 GVFGSGEDE
-276 NVFDSIK
+276 NVFDIIK
-283 AQAGWLDAE
+283 KQAGWLDAE

-297 TRINSNL
+297 TKINSSL

-314 GFISRG
+314 GYLSRG
-320 AKAFV
+320 AKAFA
-325 SPIATA
+325 SPIVAA
-331 VGNVKKSFEEA
+331 AGNVRKTFEEA
-342 AQNAPRSPQNQEV
+342 VQNAARPPQNQNAPTG
-355 PIANNLSPT
+355 IDISPT

-373 RSDNTQSQQNTG
+373 RSINTQSEQETE

-395 AEATD
+395 ATD
-400 DDNIRQEQ
+400 DDNISQEQ

-452 TQSLHLRN
+452 TQSLHLRD

-540 PCSIILPDNV
+540 PCSILLPDNV
-550 VAAYQSGALPLN
+550 VAAYKSGALPLN

>member
-7 MNALVEVEYCLGRY
+7 MDTLVEAEYCLGRY
-21 LDANVAGVMDDVRRD
+21 LDVNIAGVMDDVRRD

-71 SSQILKVTGEWN
+71 SSQILKATGEWN

-91 VMCKEAVVKDKELSH
+91 VMCKEAVVNDKELSH

-137 DLAAAYMDYRLQ
+137 DLAAAYIDYRLQ

-180 LPYTLNKSPLE
+180 LPYTMNRSPLE
-191 AEISREAEA
+191 AQIAKEAEA

-320 AKAFV
+320 AKAFA
-325 SPIATA
+325 SPIITA

-342 AQNAPRSPQNQEV
+342 AQNATQAPQTQNA
-355 PIANNLSPT
+355 PAGNDISPT
-364 REAEAQLAA
+364 RAVEAQLAA
-373 RSDNTQSQQNTG
+373 RSGNNQPEQQMEHNPQVRDT
-385 QPMSE
+385 PP
-390 NIQSD
+390 
-395 AEATD
+395 D
-400 DDNIRQEQ
+400 DDNIRQDQ

-424 TGLGDIGHNLGYVIA
+424 NGLGDIGHNLGYVIA

-452 TQSLHLRN
+452 TQSLHLRD

-515 EQELNPRITS
+515 NQELNPRITS

-540 PCSIILPDNV
+540 PCSILLPDNV

>member
-7 MNALVEVEYCLGRY
+7 MDALVEVEYCLGRY
-21 LDANVAGVMDDVRRD
+21 LNANVAGVMDEVRSD
-36 LIKKQGQE
+36 LTKKQGQE
-44 RAEWNTSFGG
+44 RAEWNMSLGG
-54 ILSSLA
+54 ILSAMA
-60 DAGRCAPGIDT
+60 DASHCAPGIDT
-71 SSQILKVTGEWN
+71 SSQILKATGEWN

-120 ASIGRERYDKA
+120 DSIGRERYDKA

-137 DLAAAYMDYRLQ
+137 DLAAAYIDYRIQ

-180 LPYTLNKSPLE
+180 LPYTLNRSPLE
-191 AEISREAEA
+191 AQIAKEAEA
-200 RYKANGWEWGGAK
+200 KYKANGWEWGGAK

-221 VATMGCGSWANLAK
+221 VTTMGCGSWANLAK
-235 LAGVEVVFAG
+235 LAGVEVVFAR
-245 VEAYMDSKDK
+245 VEAYMDSKNK

-276 NVFDSIK
+276 NVFDTIK

-292 RCEGV
+292 KSEGV

-304 KRPVGTFSLG
+304 KKPVGTFSLG

-320 AKAFV
+320 ATALF
-325 SPIATA
+325 SPFATLA
-331 VGNVKKSFEEA
+331 SNFKNAINQA
-342 AQNAPRSPQNQEV
+342 AQNGQTQSHQNQDG
-355 PIANNLSPT
+355 ANENNTQSST
-364 REAEAQLAA
+364 GTAEAELAA
-373 RSDNTQSQQNTG
+373 RSSNPTPE
-385 QPMSE
+385 QPMEQNPQYNTE
-390 NIQSD
+390 NP
-395 AEATD
+395 D
-400 DDNIRQEQ
+400 DDRIRQEQ

-452 TQSLHLRN
+452 TQSLHLRD

-515 EQELNPRITS
+515 EQELNPRITG

-540 PCSIILPDNV
+540 PCSVMLPENV

-562 TLANTV
+562 TLANAI

-574 NSQLAQENYRAV
+574 NNQLAQENYRAV